1 MKKTLLIFENSVG
14 IQIAKRTYDKGTQM
28 YSNVDDAS

>member
-1 MKKTLLIFENSVG
+1 MKKIHFIFKNSVG